1 MTTVLDELVLLPGWS
16 EVPFRSVAK
25 KVSESG
31 FPDLESL
38 SVFLDAG
45 VVPRAS
51 REDNHNQLGESLDKY
66 QRVQPND
73 LVFNK
78 LRTWQG
84 GFGISNY
91 EGIVSPAYIIA
102 RPNLSLREPRFLGYL
117 MKSKPYLAE
126 LTRLSK
132 WMPPTQF
139 DISWESIR
147 DIKIRI
153 PSLED
158 QKRISDFLDREIALI
173 NEAIALKQSLI
184 KEYENFFQSRCFE
197 IVTGVGLET
206 NVETNLPWIKFAP
219 DGWQKQPLRGLFSW
233 NKGKDP
239 ARLDAVYCGE
249 HPGEY
254 PVFSGQTS
262 NGGIFGLIDTF
273 DFSTSHDCALISTV
287 GALAGSMRVISG
299 KFSLSQNCA
308 ILVPKNEDANTRY
321 LNYLW
326 PTIWSVLKSKIPSD
340 MQPSV
345 RLSDLSDTWVCLPP
359 RDTQSKIVGT
369 IQELELNKDA
379 LVSKTED
386 SINKLA
392 EYKTSLIT
400 SAVTGNVH
408 VANKEGVAL

>member
-1 MTTVLDELVLLPGWS
+1 MTTVLDEFVLLPGWS

-102 RPNLSLREPRFLGYL
+102 RPNLSLIEPRFLGYL

-153 PSLED
+153 PTLED
-158 QKRISDFLDREIALI
+158 QKRISNFLDEQTKIIDRIIELTLDLNLKSLESLQSSISHLYKNIADKKIPIRHLVKNVRANYSSLLPTVSLDLVNSKRGTLNTDDLPQTDGSTATFMEAGDVAFGKLRPYLGKVFVAEMKVFAESEFIVMKPHSSKISGAYLRDFLLTNDSLQLLESLSFGAKMPRTSWEQLASLQIPTPT
-173 NEAIALKQSLI
+173 LKRQI
-184 KEYENFFQSRCFE
+184 E
-197 IVTGVGLET
+197 
-206 NVETNLPWIKFAP
+206 
-219 DGWQKQPLRGLFSW
+219 
-233 NKGKDP
+233 
-239 ARLDAVYCGE
+239 
-249 HPGEY
+249 
-254 PVFSGQTS
+254 
-262 NGGIFGLIDTF
+262 
-273 DFSTSHDCALISTV
+273 ISTEIQKLTEQ
-287 GALAGSMRVISG
+287 ASQRDLLA
-299 KFSLSQNCA
+299 
-308 ILVPKNEDANTRY
+308 
-321 LNYLW
+321 
-326 PTIWSVLKSKIPSD
+326 
-340 MQPSV
+340 
-345 RLSDLSDTWVCLPP
+345 
-359 RDTQSKIVGT
+359 
-369 IQELELNKDA
+369 
-379 LVSKTED
+379 
-386 SINKLA
+386 NKLLTTLI
-392 EYKTSLIT
+392 EYKSSLIT
-400 SAVTGNVH
+400 TSILGQYNSH
-408 VANKEGVAL
+408 NGRSVA